1 VTESGS
7 SFPAE
12 VGGSVIVWVRTEFDE
27 CGSAT
32 LNNKGTGSRRL
43 STVAEP
49 TGLEPL
55 HRPQVHFIEDVRQ
68 PQTAG
73 VVMAPLVPGTSY
85 LWSRVRLAHRICQPF
100 VYSTKNILHHS
111 VVCRL

>member
-73 VVMAPLVPGTSY
+73 VVMGPPGTWYLVPLEPSSLSASDLPT
-85 LWSRVRLAHRICQPF
+85 VRIQHKEHIASLGC
-100 VYSTKNILHHS
+100 V
-111 VVCRL
+111 